1 MPTRLSILRKKGKGY
16 VFLRAHHLSRNC
28 QSKLRCKEY
37 AASQPGMPQTTFSD
51 TYYSL
56 SHDQGASHQTSTLYI
71 DAKTSVLL
79 PTAQAEV
86 SGTGLDKS
94 VKARVILDSC
104 RKRSYVSCRLKES
117 LNLPVILPEKLMIK
131 TFGNEEGQIQE
142 CEVVQLCLTGI
153 SSDLNVYLTAYA
165 VSVVCTPLRNQAI
178 EVAYQSYPHLQEL
191 KLADNSVDILDF
203 YMDILVGSQLLEPS
217 HWGGE
222 TRTLWTRSL
231 KYKIG
236 MGAVRSC
243 GSAK

>member
-1 MPTRLSILRKKGKGY
+1 
-16 VFLRAHHLSRNC
+16 
-28 QSKLRCKEY
+28 
-37 AASQPGMPQTTFSD
+37 MPQTTFSD